1 MEIQMQGLENLGS
14 TCAANSLI
22 QMMCRNNNIRNIL
35 LEDNIP
41 QNTLSH
47 ELKEIFD
54 LMYNQNHSLSPKKF
68 IKNLYEYINIFE
80 IGEQIDICE
89 LWMFLFDKLVSEQS
103 VDMTSIDKNEYILN
117 NINIIDNLSLS
128 NCNKLSL
135 YCEQVINKMN
145 NNKSCELLKSTQGIF
160 LRIIQCDNC
169 NNVLYNFE
177 PFISIELDIPTEIN
191 NPSITQMLRNYL
203 KTVKCSDGWKCEKC
217 NDCSSYT
224 KILKMWKMPKNL
236 VFVVKRFN
244 GLQSKNTTSININ
257 QNINI
262 KKGSIISN
270 SHEDNTYQCA
280 SIALHYGG
288 LTGGHYCALCKVED
302 KHILYDDIN
311 IRLVENSSINKIY
324 ENNKN
329 AYMIFY
335 TLKI

>member
-1 MEIQMQGLENLGS
+1 
-14 TCAANSLI
+14 
-22 QMMCRNNNIRNIL
+22 
-35 LEDNIP
+35 
-41 QNTLSH
+41 
-47 ELKEIFD
+47 
-54 LMYNQNHSLSPKKF
+54 
-68 IKNLYEYINIFE
+68 
-80 IGEQIDICE
+80 
-89 LWMFLFDKLVSEQS
+89 
-103 VDMTSIDKNEYILN
+103 
-117 NINIIDNLSLS
+117 
-128 NCNKLSL
+128 
-135 YCEQVINKMN
+135 
-145 NNKSCELLKSTQGIF
+145 
-160 LRIIQCDNC
+160 
-169 NNVLYNFE
+169 
-177 PFISIELDIPTEIN
+177 
-191 NPSITQMLRNYL
+191 
-203 KTVKCSDGWKCEKC
+203 
-217 NDCSSYT
+217 
-224 KILKMWKMPKNL
+224 MPKNL